1 MGSKPIEGS
10 IFFSDH
16 LSLYDCFLEESPAPK
31 ISKFDEGSNE
41 NLGAVFE
48 FVEVNETTSLW
59 ALIITEKQ
67 DYENELMQKY
77 KFDIKIK
84 EEKQHVVLEII
95 NIVDNYPIVVA
106 DKSSCRFEV
115 SSSLLNTQ
123 SRRE

>member
-1 MGSKPIEGS
+1 M
-10 IFFSDH
+10 
-16 LSLYDCFLEESPAPK
+16 
-31 ISKFDEGSNE
+31 
-41 NLGAVFE
+41 GAVFE

-67 DYENELMQKY
+67 DFENELMQKY

-115 SSSLLNTQ
+115 GSF
-123 SRRE
+123 